1 MRVLIADG
9 QKDAGASLAALVE
22 RCGHE
27 VLLVVGSG
35 LEAIQAYARLKPDV
49 VLMDYF
55 MPRLN
60 GATASRM
67 ILAKDPAARIVIVSA
82 ATPAAPLAN
91 SGALAILRKPVEL
104 DRLYAALYDAAPRRT
119 EPPDPSP

>member
-1 MRVLIADG
+1 MRVLIADA
-9 QKDAGASLAALVE
+9 QKDVGLSLAALVE

-35 LEAIQAYARLKPDV
+35 LEAIQAYARLKPDL
-49 VLMDYF
+49 VLMDYS

-67 ILAKDPAARIVIVSA
+67 ILTNDPGAKIVIVSA
-82 ATPAAPLAN
+82 AGPAPQLAAA
-91 SGALAILRKPVEL
+91 GALAILAKPVEL
-104 DRLYAALYDAAPRRT
+104 DRLYAALYDAAAS
-119 EPPDPSP
+119 PPKPPSPL